1 MGWSVN
7 KRKPY
12 SKRPVRGHLGFTRAI
27 SQVKKK
33 MKITGAQITAARNLL
48 KITQA
53 ELAEASGVSERTV
66 KRFEADETAPRRAIL
81 DKILTE
87 LERRGIEFTN
97 GHRPPSSGDGIGVRL
112 NFQKAAAFASTAGQ
126 ARKEADH

>member
-1 MGWSVN
+1 
-7 KRKPY
+7 
-12 SKRPVRGHLGFTRAI
+12 
-27 SQVKKK
+27 

-53 ELAEASGVSERTV
+53 ELGEASGVSERTV
-66 KRFEADETAPRRAIL
+66 KRFEADETVPQRAIM

-97 GHRPPSSGDGIGVRL
+97 GTGIGVRL
-112 NFQKAAAFASTAGQ
+112 NFEKAAAFAKAAPQSGNEPGQ
-126 ARKEADH
+126 